1 MSLFV
6 ARNGHERRAGECPLL
21 EEERKSRLRPLT
33 SESDRKRPSPLQRL
47 PL

>member
-33 SESDRKRPSPLQRL
+33 SELTESGHRLFSDFH
-47 PL
+47 